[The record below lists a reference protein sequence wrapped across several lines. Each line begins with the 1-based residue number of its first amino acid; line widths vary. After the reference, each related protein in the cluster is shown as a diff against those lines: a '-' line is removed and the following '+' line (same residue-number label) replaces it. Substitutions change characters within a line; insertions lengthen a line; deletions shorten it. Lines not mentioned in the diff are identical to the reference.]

1 MDAPVKG
8 RGERTSD
15 KAPPACRT
23 NRLLAALPASV
34 FAQWL
39 PHLVPTEL
47 RLGQVLSEPH
57 QPELQVWFPVSAIVS
72 LLYVLE
78 NGDSAEIAVIGR
90 DGMLGVSQCLG
101 GNSSTSRSVVQ
112 LAGWAYCMPAATL
125 KAWFDEGGP
134 VARLMLRYVQ
144 ALLAQMAQTA
154 VCNRHHSIDQQL
166 CRWILLSLDRMDGDT
181 LPMTQRL
188 IADML
193 GVRREGVTLA
203 AAKLQQAGLI
213 RYARGNIRVLDR
225 SGIEE
230 RCCECYAVVE
240 KEYLRLLPVQQAE
253 LSQEGT

>member
-1 MDAPVKG
+1 MDAPVRVRG
-8 RGERTSD
+8 RPASSET
-15 KAPPACRT
+15 PPECHS
-23 NRLLAALPASV
+23 NLLLAALPASV
-34 FAQWL
+34 YAQWL

-47 RLGQVLSEPH
+47 RLGQVLSEAN
-57 QPELQVWFPVSAIVS
+57 QSELQVWFPVSSIVS

-90 DGMLGVSQCLG
+90 EGMVGVSQCLG

-112 LAGWAYCMPAATL
+112 LAGWAYCMPGVVL
-125 KAWFDEGGP
+125 KAWFDEGGQ
-134 VARLMLRYVQ
+134 VARLLLRYVQ

-154 VCNRHHSIDQQL
+154 VCNRHHSIDQQF
-166 CRWILLSLDRMDGDT
+166 CRRVLLSLDRMDGHI

-193 GVRREGVTLA
+193 GVRREGVTVA

-213 RYARGNIRVLDR
+213 RYARGSIEVLDR
-225 SGIEE
+225 RGIEE

-240 KEYLRLLPVQQAE
+240 KEYLRLLPVQPA
-253 LSQEGT
+253 